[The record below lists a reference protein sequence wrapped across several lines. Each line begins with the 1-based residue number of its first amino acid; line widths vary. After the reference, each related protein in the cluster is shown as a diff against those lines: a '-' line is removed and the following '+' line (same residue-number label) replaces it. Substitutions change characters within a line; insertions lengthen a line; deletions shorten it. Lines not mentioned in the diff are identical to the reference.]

1 MYDDIAYSKDDFN
14 ETSYRRMGIRSM
26 YDDIEYSK
34 DDFDI
39 RSIHGREYAVCMTT
53 LRIVKIVKTIF
64 VHVAFINKNE
74 RQMC

>member
-1 MYDDIAYSKDDFN
+1 
-14 ETSYRRMGIRSM
+14 M

-34 DDFDI
+34 DDFGI

-53 LRIVKIVKTIF
+53 LRTIKIVKTIF

>member
-14 ETSYRRMGIRSM
+14 ETSYRRMGIRST

-39 RSIHGREYAVCMTT
+39 RSISGREYDVCMTT
-53 LRIVKIVKTIF
+53 LRIVKTIF
-64 VHVAFINKNE
+64 VHVVFTNKNE
-74 RQMC
+74 PQIC